1 MGFGFGEGLAM
12 GERGATPALAG
23 GAREAA
29 CSVRGS
35 PTGWL
40 LRDEFQSAD
49 SKMKNGLGP
58 VLIRPCQR
66 GRFYSFGNASYR
78 KQGYNSDIERY
89 TMNKTLNQLSTNEF
103 ETLVE
108 RAVDKRLEVW
118 MTQLMDA
125 LTSIDE
131 PSSELRPEF
140 AESLRKA
147 IKQSQVGE
155 GMDLKSFRHE
165 IEG

>member
-1 MGFGFGEGLAM
+1 
-12 GERGATPALAG
+12 
-23 GAREAA
+23 
-29 CSVRGS
+29 
-35 PTGWL
+35 
-40 LRDEFQSAD
+40 
-49 SKMKNGLGP
+49 
-58 VLIRPCQR
+58 
-66 GRFYSFGNASYR
+66 
-78 KQGYNSDIERY
+78 
-89 TMNKTLNQLSTNEF
+89 MNKTVNQLSTNEF

-131 PSSELRPEF
+131 PASELRPEF

-147 IKQSQVGE
+147 IKQSQEGE
-155 GMDLKSFRHE
+155 GMDLKSFRDE

>member
-1 MGFGFGEGLAM
+1 
-12 GERGATPALAG
+12 
-23 GAREAA
+23 
-29 CSVRGS
+29 
-35 PTGWL
+35 
-40 LRDEFQSAD
+40 
-49 SKMKNGLGP
+49 
-58 VLIRPCQR
+58 
-66 GRFYSFGNASYR
+66 
-78 KQGYNSDIERY
+78 
-89 TMNKTLNQLSTNEF
+89 MNKTVNQLSTNEF

-131 PSSELRPEF
+131 PASDLRPEF

-147 IKQSQVGE
+147 IKQSQEGE
-155 GMDLKSFRHE
+155 GMDLKSFRDE

>member
-1 MGFGFGEGLAM
+1 
-12 GERGATPALAG
+12 
-23 GAREAA
+23 
-29 CSVRGS
+29 
-35 PTGWL
+35 
-40 LRDEFQSAD
+40 
-49 SKMKNGLGP
+49 
-58 VLIRPCQR
+58 
-66 GRFYSFGNASYR
+66 
-78 KQGYNSDIERY
+78 
-89 TMNKTLNQLSTNEF
+89 MNKTLNQLSTNEF

-131 PSSELRPEF
+131 PASELRLEF

-147 IKQSQVGE
+147 IKQSQAGE
-155 GMDLKSFRHE
+155 GMDLMFFRDE